1 MIDFTLNTYRSLIS
15 TALKEGYHF
24 RTFEDFLS
32 SRIDGKVII
41 LRHDVD
47 ELAGN
52 ALKIAELE
60 NSLDIRATYY
70 FRTVSQS
77 NNPEVIRKIASMG
90 HEIGYHYEDLSNA
103 NGNYKTAILSFEKNL
118 QYFRQ
123 FYPVRTISMHGSSS
137 SKFDNRD
144 LWNHFK
150 FEDFGLI
157 GEPYISLDF
166 NNVFYLTDTGF
177 SWNGGKYA
185 VWDVVENNFDLSFH
199 SSQQIIQCL
208 KEKKFPNSCM
218 ILSHTLWTDNIIQWT
233 WLHVRE
239 FLRNHIKLLAKNN
252 PLISK
257 LYRKMVS
264 LYWNHSQ

>member
-1 MIDFTLNTYRSLIS
+1 MDFTLKSYKKLLETFIS
-15 TALKEGYHF
+15 EEYSFT
-24 RTFEDFLS
+24 TFESFLHTPPQK
-32 SRIDGKVII
+32 KVII

-47 ELAGN
+47 ELADN
-52 ALKIAELE
+52 ALKIAKLE
-60 NSLDIRATYY
+60 NSLNVRATYY
-70 FRTVSQS
+70 FRTVRQS

-90 HEIGYHYEDLSNA
+90 HEIGYHYEDLSSS
-103 NGNYKTAILSFEKNL
+103 NGDYKKAILSFEKNL

-166 NNVFYLTDTGF
+166 NTIFYLTDTGF
-177 SWNGGKYA
+177 SWDGGKYA
-185 VWDVVENNFDLSFH
+185 VRDVVDNNFGISFH